1 MPELLDKLE
10 ESGLSPRAVLA
21 ALAALLLALIL
32 VILAFRHLKGGAGPE
47 EVPGQEPEAE
57 APVLV
62 TRQQIDALT
71 YDDSTLGTVRWT
83 LSREQLE
90 ELNRVLHEYGITTA
104 EDISQFLAQ
113 AAVESLGGSALT
125 EWGDEAYF
133 QDRGYTAGTRGA
145 GYLHL
150 TFGYGQ
156 MAFSTWLMKKY
167 MPELADITY
176 ANPANHGREDISAAY
191 YAALQTAANMGL
203 DVSRYSRVVHDRRDP
218 AETGYTTGAD
228 YIAEAFAWESAAY
241 FWHISGVSGAFL
253 NFPTS
258 LNTDIASDI
267 VGGSN
272 WQSRREAYT
281 AYYPVFAAEEKA
293 AA

>member
-21 ALAALLLALIL
+21 SLAALLLALIL

-145 GYLHL
+145 GFFHL
-150 TFGYGQ
+150 TFEYGQ
-156 MAFSTWLMKKY
+156 MAFSTWMMRRY
-167 MPELADITY
+167 VPELAEITY
-176 ANPANHGREDISAAY
+176 MNPTCHGREEIRAAY
-191 YAALQTAANMGL
+191 YAALRIAANLGL
-203 DVSRYSRVVHDRRDP
+203 DISRYTRVVFDP
-218 AETGYTTGAD
+218 QSPVTTGAD
-228 YIAEAFAWESAAY
+228 YISQAFPWESAGYYWKITGIGEA
-241 FWHISGVSGAFL
+241 ISATPG
-253 NFPTS
+253 TE
-258 LNTDIASDI
+258 NTDVVSKL
-267 VGGSN
+267 VGGGN
-272 WQSRREAYT
+272 WQSRREAYL
-281 AYYPVFAAEEKA
+281 AYYPVLSGQSQS
-293 AA
+293 

>member
-1 MPELLDKLE
+1 MLELLE
-10 ESGLSPRAVLA
+10 EKGLSPRNMLLA
-21 ALAALLLALIL
+21 AGALLLAFIL
-32 VILAFRHLKGGAGPE
+32 LFLSFRLFRAPA
-47 EVPGQEPEAE
+47 EPEASQGPEAEEE
-57 APVLV
+57 APQYV
-62 TRQQIDALT
+62 TRRQVEAMT
-71 YDDSTLGTVRWT
+71 YDDSVLGTVRWT
-83 LSREQLE
+83 LSKPQLE
-90 ELNRVLHEYGITTA
+90 DLNRVLFEYGITTP

-133 QDRGYTAGTRGA
+133 QRRGYTSGTRGA

-167 MPELADITY
+167 VPELADITY
-176 ANPANHGREDISAAY
+176 ANPANHGREEITAAY
-191 YAALQTAANMGL
+191 YAALQAAANQGL
-203 DVSRYSRVVHDRRDP
+203 DISRYSRVVHDGRDP

-241 FWHISGVSGAFL
+241 FWHISGIKDAFL

-281 AYYPVFAAEEKA
+281 AYYPVFSAAEEE
-293 AA
+293 

>member
-1 MPELLDKLE
+1 MPEA
-10 ESGLSPRAVLA
+10 PRKRELRPAGVLVVA
-21 ALAALLLALIL
+21 GTALLLLALLITL
-32 VILAFRHLKGGAGPE
+32 LFRLLKGPE
-47 EVPGQEPEAE
+47 RPAEIPGQEPEAE

-62 TRQQIDALT
+62 TRRQIEDLT

-83 LSREQLE
+83 LSKDQLE
-90 ELNRVLHEYGITTA
+90 DLNRVLCEYNITTA

-133 QDRGYTAGTRGA
+133 ERRGYTAGTRGA

-167 MPELADITY
+167 VPELADITY
-176 ANPANHGREDISAAY
+176 ANPASHGREEITAAY
-191 YAALQTAANMGL
+191 YAALQTAANQGL

-241 FWHISGVSGAFL
+241 FWHISGIKDAFL

-281 AYYPVFAAEEKA
+281 AYYPVFAEYP
-293 AA
+293 